1 MAKSEKKSAK
11 QSKPDSR
18 ADQVRSAVDQA
29 FQVAGS
35 QLTRERAEQIADD
48 LTSAAQRVRDALEE
62 LRPPT
67 GDEVRR
73 VGERLDAIEKRL
85 AALEARPAAAPA
97 RRAAPATPRKPVGER
112 KPAAKPPARKP
123 AAG

>member
-1 MAKSEKKSAK
+1 MAKSEKKSEKA
-11 QSKPDSR
+11 SKSDSR

-29 FQVAGS
+29 FQAAGS

-48 LTSAAQRVRDALEE
+48 LFSAAQRVRDALEE

-85 AALEARPAAAPA
+85 AALEATPPAAPA
-97 RRAAPATPRKPVGER
+97 RRGAPAAPRKPVGAR
-112 KPAAKPPARKP
+112 KPAPRKP